1 MTRRV
6 DKRNTSRFQ
15 RAVCALDRL
24 MNAFTDCLALFGM
37 MTLIAAIMVV
47 VVDIVW
53 RRICHHSFIGTVDVT
68 QFCVMAAAS
77 WSIPHAFS
85 TGAHVS
91 VDLLAKIGKNG
102 SALAMEGAARLLAT
116 LLMAFLFGL
125 SWQRAMEQWG
135 YGDVSQNLAIPM
147 IVFWLFLPSGLA
159 VSAVVC
165 LVKFLKLV
173 LTRGCL

>member
-1 MTRRV
+1 M
-6 DKRNTSRFQ
+6 
-15 RAVCALDRL
+15 LL
-24 MNAFTDCLALFGM
+24 
-37 MTLIAAIMVV
+37 
-47 VVDIVW
+47 
-53 RRICHHSFIGTVDVT
+53 
-68 QFCVMAAAS
+68 MAAAS

-102 SALAMEGAARLLAT
+102 SALAMEGVAQLLAT
-116 LLMAFLFGL
+116 LLMAFLFRL

-135 YGDVSQNLAIPM
+135 YGDVSQNLAIPLM
-147 IVFWLFLPSGLA
+147 AFWLFLLSGLA
-159 VSAVVC
+159 VAAVAC